1 VAVLVIGERERYLL
15 RSWSDRTLDA
25 MCRRCLPLIL
35 LLVLASC
42 GFSSAASEQS
52 STGATATGTTA
63 TSATGTSTTSTGTTA
78 PGSTTCGP
86 ASAQTLA
93 VSRQARVYLSSG
105 RVYGCAIAAGRS
117 YHLGAGQRSLRE
129 GRVGVITVAG
139 RYAGY
144 GLSSFGVDTVSAQV
158 VVRNLATGNVRHEAP
173 AASRVVVESFQ
184 SIDSIVLKPDGAVA
198 WISQVGSVISH
209 GRYLEVHR
217 IDSRGQAL
225 LDSGAAIVSRSLRLH
240 GSTVTWRDGSK
251 ARSASLR

>member
-1 VAVLVIGERERYLL
+1 VAVLVIAERERYLL
-15 RSWSDRTLDA
+15 GLWSHRTLDA
-25 MCRRCLPLIL
+25 MGRRCLPLIL

-42 GFSSAASEQS
+42 GSSSAASYQPGS
-52 STGATATGTTA
+52 GTTG
-63 TSATGTSTTSTGTTA
+63 TSATDRV
-78 PGSTTCGP
+78 STTCGP
-86 ASAQTLA
+86 ESARTLA
-93 VSRQARVYLSSG
+93 VSRQARVYLSNG
-105 RVYGCAIAAGRS
+105 QVYGCAIATGQS
-117 YHLGAGQRSLRE
+117 YRLGAGQRTLRE
-129 GRVGVITVAG
+129 DHVGVIAVAG

-158 VVRNLATGNVRHEAP
+158 VVRDLANGQVPHAAP
-173 AASRVVVESFQ
+173 ATSRVLVESFQ

-225 LDSGAAIVSRSLRLH
+225 LDSGAAIVSRSLRLRD
-240 GSTVTWRDGSK
+240 STVTWRDGWG